1 MSDAVRPP
9 FLCTLLYPLPS
20 GPLGRDEMP
29 TYIRQQSEKGQ
40 SSHRGRFSIKVKVY
54 KEGWHRGGG
63 YDYRTVL
70 GDYDTWKD
78 AVKDM
83 PLQREKK
90 EKETRGETRAPTATV
105 PPRSTSKRKQIDW
118 DEIIRAEYIAEEQRR
133 TLVQEPDAPADDDDG
148 FEPLASPADDD
159 DDEDTPW
166 EPGLSQRL
174 RPRQPANNHSE
185 PQVYEDPPTAERTSL
200 RGDALLPYLE
210 KYTTHGLNRNIV
222 HFAYALFF
230 GKNIENEIKEETAR
244 KFENTVQSVRV
255 TPQGGVEIKDVMEA
269 CRGAREVGEEKLQ
282 EAVSKIEHLAGKICV
297 LYVFGSAR
305 KSSNLKDDTWA
316 YKGKRFVVPI
326 RVEIK
331 LSRRVSNTA
340 ES

>member
-1 MSDAVRPP
+1 MPAYVIQ
-9 FLCTLLYPLPS
+9 Y
-20 GPLGRDEMP
+20 GPGHYYEG
-29 TYIRQQSEKGQ
+29 K
-40 SSHRGRFSIKVKVY
+40 HAIKVKVY
-54 KEGWHRGGG
+54 KKGWHRCGK
-63 YDYRTVL
+63 YDYKTYI
-70 GDYDTWKD
+70 GEYDTWKD
-78 AVKDM
+78 AVRDM
-83 PLQREKK
+83 RRRRQEL
-90 EKETRGETRAPTATV
+90 EKETRSETRAPTATV
-105 PPRSTSKRKQIDW
+105 PPRSTSKRKQIDR
-118 DEIIRAEYIAEEQRR
+118 DEVIRAEYIAEAQRLA
-133 TLVQEPDAPADDDDG
+133 LVQEPDVHADSDDG
-148 FEPLASPADDD
+148 FVAPPADDD

-316 YKGKRFVVPI
+316 YKGKGWVVPI